1 MPSYD
6 ISYTYDAVGNRLTKT
21 DNLASETTTST
32 YDAAN
37 QLETSVDASGTTD
50 YTYDEAGNLTTITDP
65 SSNVTS
71 YTWDEENR
79 RTKVEL
85 ASPST
90 EVVTSTYNGDGLRV
104 KREDSSVTKKFIW
117 DEQAYLAET
126 DENDALQFVYTQR
139 PAQFGGL
146 ASQRRLSGVWTT
158 DYFLYDALGSTL
170 AITDGSESTQETYLY
185 DAWGNLLTS
194 STLEPPFLY
203 VGELGYYADWIEGVV
218 LDYYVRDRTCD
229 PAMARWL
236 SEDPIGLTRGANLYE
251 YVANNPTSFVD
262 PSGLILAAVDGTGSR
277 LFREGLEWDFDWWNR
292 RWRLV
297 PSDDGPAGRTRF
309 RRNLSHTRN
318 FWEDYRSGVARFWDG
333 PNSSVNG
340 VRGEMI
346 AIHTAVLN
354 WVCRRWCRDRSQPI
368 DMVGHSRGGYVV
380 MEVARTLKTRGCCC
394 DRVWFRPVPVRFLG
408 LYDPVDMTPNWGE
421 AETVPDNVRFASVVY
436 AGWGQTPTDILL
448 RQRGEPARR
457 THPGPYGGS
466 RSRAAFNRADGGPEN
481 AAATNCRDVYIWG
494 THAAL
499 GGAPWEGDHPIG
511 HAKANDNR
519 AVTCT
524 DCNLFVLVSRQ
535 SPYSSSY
542 WDALT

>member
-236 SEDPIGLTRGANLYE
+236 SEDPIGLTRG
-251 YVANNPTSFVD
+251 
-262 PSGLILAAVDGTGSR
+262 G
-277 LFREGLEWDFDWWNR
+277 
-292 RWRLV
+292 
-297 PSDDGPAGRTRF
+297 
-309 RRNLSHTRN
+309 
-318 FWEDYRSGVARFWDG
+318 
-333 PNSSVNG
+333 
-340 VRGEMI
+340 
-346 AIHTAVLN
+346 
-354 WVCRRWCRDRSQPI
+354 
-368 DMVGHSRGGYVV
+368 
-380 MEVARTLKTRGCCC
+380 
-394 DRVWFRPVPVRFLG
+394 
-408 LYDPVDMTPNWGE
+408 
-421 AETVPDNVRFASVVY
+421 
-436 AGWGQTPTDILL
+436 
-448 RQRGEPARR
+448 
-457 THPGPYGGS
+457 
-466 RSRAAFNRADGGPEN
+466 
-481 AAATNCRDVYIWG
+481 
-494 THAAL
+494 
-499 GGAPWEGDHPIG
+499 
-511 HAKANDNR
+511 
-519 AVTCT
+519 
-524 DCNLFVLVSRQ
+524 
-535 SPYSSSY
+535 
-542 WDALT
+542 